1 MYSKD
6 ELKNL
11 KLEFWESFAAFCEVQ
26 PYLRG
31 RKKIWTLYDTKV
43 KGVELKFDATREGA
57 FVILEV
63 NHRGEEAR
71 LEMFERLT
79 WYKDTLETDFP
90 EGLTWDICFV
100 RDTGK
105 QVADLTFYMNDTGHA
120 SGENTR
126 KEGERKCP
134 YRGNS
139 FYDQSRGQRCAQR
152 ESSVNR
158 QIREV
163 QDLVGDVNAQGHDRV
178 DQPFLKDS

>member
-105 QVADLTFYMNDTGHA
+105 QVARIYTSKSGIDFHRRQDWGEFFSFMA
-120 SGENTR
+120 S
-126 KEGERKCP
+126 KMYLLERNFMSIAE
-134 YRGNS
+134 YL
-139 FYDQSRGQRCAQR
+139 R
-152 ESSVNR
+152 E
-158 QIREV
+158 
-163 QDLVGDVNAQGHDRV
+163 
-178 DQPFLKDS
+178 

>member
-31 RKKIWTLYDTKV
+31 RKKMWTLYDTKV

-63 NHRGEEAR
+63 NHRSEDAR

-79 WYKDTLETDFP
+79 WYKDTLEMDFP

-105 QVADLTFYMNDTGHA
+105 QVARVYTSRSGIDFHRRQDWGELFSFMA
-120 SGENTR
+120 SQMYLL
-126 KEGERKCP
+126 ERNFMSIAE
-134 YRGNS
+134 YL
-139 FYDQSRGQRCAQR
+139 R
-152 ESSVNR
+152 E
-158 QIREV
+158 
-163 QDLVGDVNAQGHDRV
+163 
-178 DQPFLKDS
+178 

>member
-11 KLEFWESFAAFCEVQ
+11 KLEFWESFASFCEVQ

-31 RKKIWTLYDTKV
+31 RKKMWTLYDTKV
-43 KGVELKFDATREGA
+43 KGVELKFDATRDGA

-79 WYKDTLETDFP
+79 WYKDTLEMDFL
-90 EGLTWDICFV
+90 EGLIWDICFV

-105 QVADLTFYMNDTGHA
+105 QVARIYTSTSGIDFHRRQDWGEFFSFMA
-120 SGENTR
+120 SQMYLL
-126 KEGERKCP
+126 ERNFMSIAE
-134 YRGNS
+134 YL
-139 FYDQSRGQRCAQR
+139 R
-152 ESSVNR
+152 E
-158 QIREV
+158 
-163 QDLVGDVNAQGHDRV
+163 
-178 DQPFLKDS
+178 

>member
-63 NHRGEEAR
+63 NHKAEEAR

-79 WYKDTLETDFP
+79 WYKDTLEMDFP

-105 QVADLTFYMNDTGHA
+105 QVARIYTSKSGIDFHRRQDWGEFFSFMA
-120 SGENTR
+120 SQMYLL
-126 KEGERKCP
+126 ERNFMSIAE
-134 YRGNS
+134 YL
-139 FYDQSRGQRCAQR
+139 R
-152 ESSVNR
+152 E
-158 QIREV
+158 
-163 QDLVGDVNAQGHDRV
+163 
-178 DQPFLKDS
+178 

>member
-105 QVADLTFYMNDTGHA
+105 QVARIYTSKSGIDFHRRQDWGEFFSFMA
-120 SGENTR
+120 SQMYLL
-126 KEGERKCP
+126 ERNFVSIAE
-134 YRGNS
+134 YL
-139 FYDQSRGQRCAQR
+139 R
-152 ESSVNR
+152 E
-158 QIREV
+158 
-163 QDLVGDVNAQGHDRV
+163 
-178 DQPFLKDS
+178 

>member
-43 KGVELKFDATREGA
+43 KGVELKFDATRDGA

-105 QVADLTFYMNDTGHA
+105 QVARIYTSKSGIDFHRRQDWGEFFSFMA
-120 SGENTR
+120 SQMYLL
-126 KEGERKCP
+126 ERNFMSIAE
-134 YRGNS
+134 YL
-139 FYDQSRGQRCAQR
+139 R
-152 ESSVNR
+152 E
-158 QIREV
+158 
-163 QDLVGDVNAQGHDRV
+163 
-178 DQPFLKDS
+178 

>member
-105 QVADLTFYMNDTGHA
+105 QVARIYTSKSGIDFHRRQDWGEFFSFMA
-120 SGENTR
+120 S
-126 KEGERKCP
+126 
-134 YRGNS
+134 
-139 FYDQSRGQRCAQR
+139 Q
-152 ESSVNR
+152 
-158 QIREV
+158 
-163 QDLVGDVNAQGHDRV
+163 
-178 DQPFLKDS
+178 

>member
-79 WYKDTLETDFP
+79 WYKDTLEMDFP

-105 QVADLTFYMNDTGHA
+105 QVARIYTSKSRIDFHRRQDWGEFFSFMA
-120 SGENTR
+120 SQMYLL
-126 KEGERKCP
+126 ERNFMSIAE
-134 YRGNS
+134 YL
-139 FYDQSRGQRCAQR
+139 R
-152 ESSVNR
+152 E
-158 QIREV
+158 
-163 QDLVGDVNAQGHDRV
+163 
-178 DQPFLKDS
+178 

>member
-31 RKKIWTLYDTKV
+31 RKKTWVLYDTKV

-63 NHRGEEAR
+63 NHRSEEAR

-79 WYKDTLETDFP
+79 WYKDTLEMDFP

-100 RDTGK
+100 RDTAK
-105 QVADLTFYMNDTGHA
+105 QVALIFTAKSGIDFHRRQDWGEFFSFMA
-120 SGENTR
+120 SQMYLL
-126 KEGERKCP
+126 ERNFMSIAE
-134 YRGNS
+134 YL
-139 FYDQSRGQRCAQR
+139 R
-152 ESSVNR
+152 E
-158 QIREV
+158 
-163 QDLVGDVNAQGHDRV
+163 
-178 DQPFLKDS
+178 

>member
-79 WYKDTLETDFP
+79 WYKDTLEMDFP

-105 QVADLTFYMNDTGHA
+105 QVARIYTSK
-120 SGENTR
+120 SGIDFR
-126 KEGERKCP
+126 IGESFSPLWQVKCICWNGTSCP
-134 YRGNS
+134 
-139 FYDQSRGQRCAQR
+139 
-152 ESSVNR
+152 
-158 QIREV
+158 
-163 QDLVGDVNAQGHDRV
+163 
-178 DQPFLKDS
+178 

>member
-31 RKKIWTLYDTKV
+31 RKKTWVLYDTKV

-105 QVADLTFYMNDTGHA
+105 QVARIYTSKSGIDFHRRQDWGEFFSFMA
-120 SGENTR
+120 SQMYLL
-126 KEGERKCP
+126 ERNFMSIAE
-134 YRGNS
+134 YL
-139 FYDQSRGQRCAQR
+139 R
-152 ESSVNR
+152 E
-158 QIREV
+158 
-163 QDLVGDVNAQGHDRV
+163 
-178 DQPFLKDS
+178 

>member
-43 KGVELKFDATREGA
+43 KGVELKFDATREWA

-105 QVADLTFYMNDTGHA
+105 QVARIYTSKSGIDFHCRQDWGEFFSFMA
-120 SGENTR
+120 SQMYLL
-126 KEGERKCP
+126 ERNFMSIAE
-134 YRGNS
+134 YL
-139 FYDQSRGQRCAQR
+139 R
-152 ESSVNR
+152 E
-158 QIREV
+158 
-163 QDLVGDVNAQGHDRV
+163 
-178 DQPFLKDS
+178 

>member
-79 WYKDTLETDFP
+79 WYKDTLEMDFP

-105 QVADLTFYMNDTGHA
+105 QVARIYTSK
-120 SGENTR
+120 SGIDFHR
-126 KEGERKCP
+126 RQDWGEFF
-134 YRGNS
+134 S
-139 FYDQSRGQRCAQR
+139 FTD
-152 ESSVNR
+152 SV
-158 QIREV
+158 
-163 QDLVGDVNAQGHDRV
+163 L
-178 DQPFLKDS
+178 F

>member
-79 WYKDTLETDFP
+79 WYKDTLEMDFP

-105 QVADLTFYMNDTGHA
+105 QVARIYTSKSGIDFHRRQDWGEFFSFMASQMYLLERNFMSIAEYLT
-120 SGENTR
+120 E
-126 KEGERKCP
+126 
-134 YRGNS
+134 
-139 FYDQSRGQRCAQR
+139 
-152 ESSVNR
+152 
-158 QIREV
+158 
-163 QDLVGDVNAQGHDRV
+163 
-178 DQPFLKDS
+178 

>member
-90 EGLTWDICFV
+90 EGLTWDISFV

-105 QVADLTFYMNDTGHA
+105 QVARIYTSKSGIDFHRRQDWGEFFSFMA
-120 SGENTR
+120 SQMYLL
-126 KEGERKCP
+126 ERNFMSIAE
-134 YRGNS
+134 YL
-139 FYDQSRGQRCAQR
+139 R
-152 ESSVNR
+152 E
-158 QIREV
+158 
-163 QDLVGDVNAQGHDRV
+163 
-178 DQPFLKDS
+178 

>member
-31 RKKIWTLYDTKV
+31 RKKMWTLYDTKV

-63 NHRGEEAR
+63 NHRSEDAR

-79 WYKDTLETDFP
+79 WYKDTLEMDFP

-105 QVADLTFYMNDTGHA
+105 QVARVYTSRSGIDFHRRQDWGEFLSFMA
-120 SGENTR
+120 SQMYLL
-126 KEGERKCP
+126 ERNFMSIAE
-134 YRGNS
+134 YL
-139 FYDQSRGQRCAQR
+139 R
-152 ESSVNR
+152 E
-158 QIREV
+158 
-163 QDLVGDVNAQGHDRV
+163 
-178 DQPFLKDS
+178 

>member
-26 PYLRG
+26 SYLRG

-105 QVADLTFYMNDTGHA
+105 QVARIYTSKSGIDFHRRQDWGEFFSFMA
-120 SGENTR
+120 SQMYLL
-126 KEGERKCP
+126 ERNFMSIAE
-134 YRGNS
+134 YL
-139 FYDQSRGQRCAQR
+139 R
-152 ESSVNR
+152 E
-158 QIREV
+158 
-163 QDLVGDVNAQGHDRV
+163 
-178 DQPFLKDS
+178 

>member
-43 KGVELKFDATREGA
+43 KRVELKFDATREGA

-105 QVADLTFYMNDTGHA
+105 QVARIYTSKSGIDFHRRQDWGEFFSFMA
-120 SGENTR
+120 SQMYLL
-126 KEGERKCP
+126 ERNFMSIAE
-134 YRGNS
+134 YL
-139 FYDQSRGQRCAQR
+139 R
-152 ESSVNR
+152 E
-158 QIREV
+158 
-163 QDLVGDVNAQGHDRV
+163 
-178 DQPFLKDS
+178 

>member
-43 KGVELKFDATREGA
+43 KGVELKFDATRDGA
-57 FVILEV
+57 YVILEV
-63 NHRGEEAR
+63 NHRSEDAR

-79 WYKDTLETDFP
+79 WYKEMLETDFP
-90 EGLTWDICFV
+90 DGLVWDICFV

-105 QVADLTFYMNDTGHA
+105 QVARIYTSKSGIDFHRRQDWGEFFLFMA
-120 SGENTR
+120 SQMYLL
-126 KEGERKCP
+126 ERNFMSIAE
-134 YRGNS
+134 YLR
-139 FYDQSRGQRCAQR
+139 D
-152 ESSVNR
+152 
-158 QIREV
+158 
-163 QDLVGDVNAQGHDRV
+163 
-178 DQPFLKDS
+178 